1 MKWFNF
7 GRFLIIFG
15 LVLCGFCVTSCS
27 SQNLMWSNNNLILT
41 YNRHSGQ
48 LEVMWESNA
57 KHYQHNPDSTAN
69 KSDNVNN
76 VVKQ

>member
-7 GRFLIIFG
+7 GRFLVIFA

-27 SQNLMWSNNNLILT
+27 SQKLFWSNNNLILT

-48 LEVMWESNA
+48 LEVMWEYNM
-57 KHYQHNPDSTAN
+57 KQYPNNPDSTLN
-69 KSDNVNN
+69 KSSNINN
-76 VVKQ
+76 VVK

>member
-15 LVLCGFCVTSCS
+15 LVLCEFCVTSCT

-57 KHYQHNPDSTAN
+57 KHYKQTPDSTID
-69 KSDNVNN
+69 KSINVNS
-76 VVKQ
+76 VVK